1 LKRPVNRGGFRLPS
15 PPESIRSSAG
25 TEYEDWTFGNGVAQ
39 MLEIAQGK
47 ERAAHGASVD
57 SF

>member
-1 LKRPVNRGGFRLPS
+1 LPS

>member
-1 LKRPVNRGGFRLPS
+1 
-15 PPESIRSSAG
+15 
-25 TEYEDWTFGNGVAQ
+25 